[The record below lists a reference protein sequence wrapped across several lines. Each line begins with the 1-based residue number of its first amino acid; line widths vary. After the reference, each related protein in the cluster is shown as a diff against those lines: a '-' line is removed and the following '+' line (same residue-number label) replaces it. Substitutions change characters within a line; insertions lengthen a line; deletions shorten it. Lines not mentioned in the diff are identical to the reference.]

1 LWNSALS
8 VTDNDE
14 IYIIGTTES
23 TEDIAT
29 ENAFQS
35 SFIDGFGTFIAK
47 FEPCPDPVLPVA
59 ETSQNFQPGET
70 LGDLEV
76 ETVEWSGSDP
86 IVTWYADAA
95 GTQILSP
102 DTELEAETT
111 YYVSQKIQGCDES
124 GLLAISVETLSVSEN
139 KLAKT
144 ALFPNPNDGDFYLSG
159 LPNGPLEIVMYD
171 ILGKKVYRQ
180 NLQQAGQRHR
190 ISPAI
195 HFSDGVYF
203 LKIYN
208 GYTSKVFKVVI
219 Q

>member
-1 LWNSALS
+1 
-8 VTDNDE
+8 
-14 IYIIGTTES
+14 
-23 TEDIAT
+23 
-29 ENAFQS
+29 
-35 SFIDGFGTFIAK
+35 
-47 FEPCPDPVLPVA
+47 
-59 ETSQNFQPGET
+59 
-70 LGDLEV
+70 
-76 ETVEWSGSDP
+76 
-86 IVTWYADAA
+86 
-95 GTQILSP
+95 
-102 DTELEAETT
+102 
-111 YYVSQKIQGCDES
+111 VSQKIQGCDES